1 MMKENK
7 NRMLYASSKENYFEY
22 VKKRERTVIFEIISP
37 N

>member
-22 VKKRERTVIFEIISP
+22 VKKKRENHNF
-37 N
+37 